1 MLERIPS
8 TPPHIAPLPADDKD
22 RPLFSVMIPV
32 YNCSIYLEKCL
43 RSVLMQ
49 DMGPKKMQIEV
60 VDDCSTDADVGAMV
74 QAIGTGRVGYFR
86 KEQNMGSLRNFETCI
101 NRARGHLVH
110 ILHGDDFLKDGFY
123 REIEK
128 LYKNFPEIGAAFTDY
143 YYVDTNGKGMYAD
156 ERLLKKPGVLKDW
169 LLYIGYKQRIQPP
182 AMVVKRTTYEQLGGF
197 YAVKYGED
205 WEMWARI
212 AANYDVAHSPRYM
225 ACYRVHNNNIT
236 GQSLASGQ
244 NIKDIIKVLGI
255 IRGYLPP
262 EQRKETLKKAKEN
275 FAVYSAWMAHAL
287 YHHFRNDK
295 GALKQINGA
304 LSMHISPATLMLALK
319 LYVKLLIRYKR
330 W

>member
-8 TPPHIAPLPADDKD
+8 TPPQIAPLPADEKN

-32 YNCSIYLEKCL
+32 YNCGKYIEKCL

-60 VDDCSTDADVGAMV
+60 VDDCSADADVGALV
-74 QAIGTGRVGYFR
+74 QQIGKGRVGYFR

-110 ILHGDDFLKDGFY
+110 ILHGDDFIKDGFY
-123 REIEK
+123 REIER
-128 LYKNFPEIGAAFTDY
+128 LYKNFPWIGAAFTDY
-143 YYVDTNGKGMYAD
+143 YYVDVNGKGMYGD
-156 ERLLKKPGVLKDW
+156 ERLLKKPGILKDW
-169 LLYIGYKQRIQPP
+169 LYYIAAKQRIQPP
-182 AMVVKRTTYEQLGGF
+182 AMVVKRATYEQLGSF

-212 AANYDVAHSPRYM
+212 ASRYDVAHSPKYM
-225 ACYRVHNNNIT
+225 ACYRVHNDNIT

-244 NIKDIIKVLGI
+244 NIKDIHKVMSI
-255 IRGYLPP
+255 IQTYLP
-262 EQRKETLKKAKEN
+262 EDKRKEILKKAKKH
-275 FAVYSAWMAHAL
+275 FAVYYAWMAHAI
-287 YHHFRNDK
+287 YHHFRDDK

-304 LSMHISPATLMLALK
+304 LAMDINPTTLKLALK
-319 LYVKLLIRYKR
+319 MYVKLLIRWKR
-330 W
+330 